1 MQPTRVFLESSQRDL
16 SIGAKLFFFC
26 STFPTFFGVVGE
38 VESSSFRGFQVSLR
52 GIGEKRVVLL
62 GARCVSNWYTNVHF

>member
-16 SIGAKLFFFC
+16 SIGAKFFWLDV
-26 STFPTFFGVVGE
+26 SDVFGVVGE

-62 GARCVSNWYTNVHF
+62 GGKGFPPRTFSF

>member
-1 MQPTRVFLESSQRDL
+1 MESSQRDL
-16 SIGAKLFFFC
+16 SIGAKFFLLDV
-26 STFPTFFGVVGE
+26 SDVFGVVGE

-62 GARCVSNWYTNVHF
+62 GEKGIFPRTFSF